1 MDKPGYR
8 LIFQDEF
15 DAETLDDSRWVPQYL
30 SSWAQKPELAEP
42 TYIMENGLMRLQIFA
57 ETQPWCPEY
66 DGETVVSGF
75 TTRGPECAAQLEWN
89 ECCAEP
95 SGNAG
100 HTFKSVWVL

>member
-15 DAETLDDSRWVPQYL
+15 DGETLDDSRWVPQYL

-75 TTRGPECAAQLEWN
+75 TTGTGMRCTTGMERMLCGTQWKCRP
-89 ECCAEP
+89 
-95 SGNAG
+95 
-100 HTFKSVWVL
+100 HI